1 MYQTITF
8 FANPSPQ
15 SNRRR
20 WPFAAACLLQTIAA
34 CLLFF
39 VRIAR
44 PTVIQPHYVPIRLT
58 APSQFEPPQPQVLH
72 NHPSPLPK
80 PRIAPTIRETSIP
93 AQEIIQKQSRL
104 NKPAE
109 TAPTPPPIVTQ
120 APPIVPI
127 PIMPIPVNGTV
138 VLRPALHLNVFESQP
153 AQPSAKLPA
162 PVSTGNFNE
171 SALPSNHHPI
181 IAQET
186 AFNLRPTDTTTHP
199 RTSQPP
205 SPLTSAVTIESKP
218 APIYTEEARRLHIE
232 GEVIVKVIFTATG
245 QVRVTEVVKGLGHGL
260 DEAAVHAAEQIHFV
274 PAQRAGEKVDCPAS
288 LHILFTLS

>member
-1 MYQTITF
+1 MYSTITL

-15 SNRRR
+15 SNRRT
-20 WPFAAACLLQTIAA
+20 WPVAAAFLLQTIATF
-34 CLLFF
+34 LFLF
-39 VRIAR
+39 IPIAR
-44 PTVIQPHYVPIRLT
+44 PAVIQPHYVPIRLT
-58 APSQFEPPQPQVLH
+58 APSEFEPPQPQVLH
-72 NHPSPLPK
+72 NQPSPLPK

-104 NKPAE
+104 NKPAA

-127 PIMPIPVNGTV
+127 PVNSTV

-153 AQPSAKLPA
+153 AQPSAQLPA
-162 PVSTGNFNE
+162 TVSTGNFNE
-171 SALPSNHHPI
+171 PAPPSNHHPI
-181 IAQET
+181 IVQET
-186 AFNLRPTDTTTHP
+186 AFSLQPSDTTTHP

-205 SPLTSAVTIESKP
+205 SPLTSAVAIESKP
-218 APIYTEEARRLHIE
+218 EPIYTEEARRLHIE

-274 PAQRAGEKVDCPAS
+274 PAQRAGEKVDCPAT